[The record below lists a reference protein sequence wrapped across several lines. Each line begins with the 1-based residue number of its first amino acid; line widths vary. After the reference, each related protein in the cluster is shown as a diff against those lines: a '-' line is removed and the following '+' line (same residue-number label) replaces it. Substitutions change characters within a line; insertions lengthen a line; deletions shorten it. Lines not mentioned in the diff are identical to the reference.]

1 MEYTPLLRQSGE
13 LLIHELST
21 LQLIRILYFSNKLKN
36 VIRDHQDTLDYYLVE
51 ALKESDIKNLE
62 DDLSNMDVSPMLL
75 DDVRKVSADF

>member
-1 MEYTPLLRQSGE
+1 M
-13 LLIHELST
+13 
-21 LQLIRILYFSNKLKN
+21 YFSNKLKN

>member
-1 MEYTPLLRQSGE
+1 M
-13 LLIHELST
+13 IHELST

>member
-36 VIRDHQDTLDYYLVE
+36 VIRDHQDALDYYLVE

>member
-36 VIRDHQDTLDYYLVE
+36 VIRDHHDTLDYYLVE

-75 DDVRKVSADF
+75 DDVRKVSAEF

>member
-1 MEYTPLLRQSGE
+1 M
-13 LLIHELST
+13 
-21 LQLIRILYFSNKLKN
+21 YFSNKLKN

-75 DDVRKVSADF
+75 DDVRKVSAEF

>member
-1 MEYTPLLRQSGE
+1 MLIDELTINNTSKLL
-13 LLIHELST
+13 
-21 LQLIRILYFSNKLKN
+21 RILYFSNKLKN

-75 DDVRKVSADF
+75 DNVRKVSADF

>member
-1 MEYTPLLRQSGE
+1 M
-13 LLIHELST
+13 
-21 LQLIRILYFSNKLKN
+21 
-36 VIRDHQDTLDYYLVE
+36 IRDHQDTLDYYLVE

>member
-1 MEYTPLLRQSGE
+1 MLIDELTINNTSKLL
-13 LLIHELST
+13 
-21 LQLIRILYFSNKLKN
+21 RILYFSNKLKN

-75 DDVRKVSADF
+75 DDVRKVSA